1 MPIILVV
8 DDSPTYQKLVGGLLS
23 CDFDWIISYAENG
36 QVALEMMEG
45 LLPDIIV
52 TDLLMP
58 VMDGMQFCRESKT
71 RAPQIPVVLITA
83 HGSEQLAVEAL
94 AAGAASYVPKSALA
108 ESLAETVRQLLN
120 FSARNRT
127 KDRLMTFTTN
137 MRHQFNLEN
146 DPMLIAA
153 LLDFVRESMVT
164 LHLGDAPL
172 QRQVSVAIEEAL
184 LNAMLHGNL
193 ELPVHRVQEV
203 RQSLHSGKASEIVE
217 KQRMKPPFDQRR
229 VRFAIDLTLTRAQ
242 FVIRDQ
248 GPGFDC
254 TKLTP
259 PDDPNNISNM
269 GHRGL
274 TLIRN
279 FMDEVT
285 FKENGSEIH
294 LSVSFK
300 PPVKPKE

>member
-8 DDSPTYQKLVGGLLS
+8 DDSPTYQKLVGELLS
-23 CDFDWIISYAENG
+23 CDFDWIMSYAENG
-36 QVALEMMEG
+36 QVALEMME
-45 LLPDIIV
+45 LLSPDIIV
-52 TDLLMP
+52 TDLMMP
-58 VMDGMQFCRESKT
+58 VMDGMQLCRESKK

-83 HGSEQLAVEAL
+83 HGSEQLAVDAL

-108 ESLAETVRQLLN
+108 ESLAETVSQLLN
-120 FSARNRT
+120 FSKRNRT

-146 DPMLIAA
+146 DPMLIST
-153 LLDFVRESMVT
+153 LLDFVRESMVM

-172 QRQVSVAIEEAL
+172 QRQVSVAVEEAL

-217 KQRMKPPFDQRR
+217 KRRMEPPFDQRR
-229 VRFAIDLTLTRAQ
+229 VRFAIDLTSTRAQ

-248 GPGFDC
+248 GPGFDSS
-254 TKLTP
+254 KLP
-259 PDDPNNISNM
+259 PPNDPNNISNM

-274 TLIRN
+274 TLIHN

-294 LSVSFK
+294 LTVNFK
-300 PPVKPKE
+300 PPVKSKE